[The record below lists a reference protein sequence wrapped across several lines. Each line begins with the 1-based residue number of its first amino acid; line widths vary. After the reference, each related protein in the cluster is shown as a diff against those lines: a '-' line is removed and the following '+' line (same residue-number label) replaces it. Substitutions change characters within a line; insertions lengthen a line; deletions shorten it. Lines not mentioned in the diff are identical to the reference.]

1 MTGDGF
7 KRAEAA
13 HAADLKS
20 TAPATRGYVTQSVDA
35 LAAAIAK
42 AMKAEI
48 HALRRQAESTG
59 QLLADIDL
67 RLAAIEDRL
76 AELDR

>member
-1 MTGDGF
+1 MTGDEF

-20 TAPATRGYVTQSVDA
+20 TAPATRSYVTQSVDA

-42 AMKAEI
+42 AMKAKI
-48 HALRRQAESTG
+48 HALRRKTESAD
-59 QLLADIDL
+59 QLIADLDERVAAL
-67 RLAAIEDRL
+67 ERLAGRK
-76 AELDR
+76 